1 MNKRPNS
8 SFRAVHAGN
17 FRASSHDV
25 HIEGRS
31 TLVAEC
37 FDVHGHKQR
46 SAIDLNDCL
55 TNNGGRI
62 EWARGGNFAASAQHI
77 RLKHDENVLEA
88 ELGDGRGGW
97 QHCEVNLNERIGND
111 NGRLHFMG

>member
-1 MNKRPNS
+1 M
-8 SFRAVHAGN
+8 HAGN

-62 EWARGGNFAASAQHI
+62 EWVRGGNFAASAQHI